1 VLTSSPMNMTSSLRR
16 VAAWIACLA
25 ILMAAL
31 APTLSHALAAAR
43 GSSDTWMEICSA
55 SSIKF
60 IKVAVSDNPG
70 EPAPAKPAMQMDHCP
85 FCLTHAGALG
95 MPPPIATFAVPLI
108 VHLPTF
114 PALFYQSPRPL
125 FLWAAAQSRAPPAFS

>member
-1 VLTSSPMNMTSSLRR
+1 MNMTSSLRR